1 MGGAV
6 AYFNYNANPSMW
18 SGVVFVCPMCK
29 ISDSMLP
36 PKWVTD
42 LFLSVLGESGTVNLF
57 GLLPIAPTKGN
68 LLDLAFKLME
78 KRLIATKSPFGFGRN
93 PRLATAREL
102 VVRSFHRNEE
112 TEPSFLHCL
121 RCETYMFFHLIQIL
135 LHITLFNR

>member
-1 MGGAV
+1 V

-36 PKWVTD
+36 PKWVLD
-42 LFLSVLGESGTVNLF
+42 FFLVVLGESGTVNLI

-68 LLDLAFKLME
+68 MHDLAFKLME
-78 KRLIATKSPFGFGRN
+78 KRIICTKSPFSFGRN

-102 VVRSFHRNEE
+102 VVRYFHRNEDAE
-112 TEPSFLHCL
+112 LNFRHRL
-121 RCETYMFFHLIQIL
+121 RCETYMFFSSYTNSCVHYS
-135 LHITLFNR
+135 F